1 MSLKLDGI
9 RKMRVKKHKLSTL
22 ALIMLLQKG
31 GWKIFECELCIEN
44 IKMGEFNSWKSSKS
58 AKRSVTT

>member
-31 GWKIFECELCIEN
+31 GDKFLN
-44 IKMGEFNSWKSSKS
+44 VSSALKN
-58 AKRSVTT
+58 